1 MIKVALCGN
10 PNCGKTTLFNNLT
23 GSQAHV
29 GNWPGVTVER
39 KEGLYKRKKDFP
51 EEIYGGDDSDG
62 STDVSD
68 IGYPEIGADGT
79 SDQGPCS
86 YAHIVDTGV
95 DGHCYRCTL
104 RGILYDFRLEGQ
116 IIEIDCE
123 SPQYTQQHG
132 AHRME

>member
-1 MIKVALCGN
+1 MPEHSLLMSGISCFAG
-10 PNCGKTTLFNNLT
+10 
-23 GSQAHV
+23 Q
-29 GNWPGVTVER
+29 ER
-39 KEGLYKRKKDFP
+39 KDFP

-79 SDQGPCS
+79 SDQGTCS

-132 AHRME
+132 AHWIE